1 MIGITDIAKMAG
13 VSPSTVSNVLN
24 NKKNVSAETR
34 ELILELCEK
43 NGYEP
48 NGTGKSTKNSQ
59 TKTILFNFSDFDRQF
74 YLKIIQGISDYVYS
88 KGYDLLICTNRN
100 CEKYMNKAMTAGCI
114 MLDVNASDSM
124 IIKKASK
131 DYPIVVLDRIID
143 APYIKSMLVNNY
155 TPQKELVEGL
165 VKKGCRRFAYIG
177 GVDTL
182 DNKERYLATCDAL
195 KENGLALRRDDYYVG
210 DFREKSGY
218 QAAKLLMLTE
228 HLPDALICANDD
240 MAMGALKAFRENNI
254 KIPEDISVT
263 GFDDTES
270 AQLLKLTTVSVP
282 NYERGYIAAQYLME
296 AIEGNGNFE
305 RFKISAKVKWRK
317 TSV

>member
-1 MIGITDIAKMAG
+1 MIGIKDIAKMAG

-24 NKKNVSAETR
+24 NKKNVSEETR
-34 ELILELCEK
+34 ELILKLCRE
-43 NGYEP
+43 NDYEP
-48 NGTGKSTKNSQ
+48 NISGQSLKGSKS
-59 TKTILFNFSDFDRQF
+59 KTVLFNFSDFDRQF

-88 KGYDLLICTNRN
+88 KGYDLLICTNKN
-100 CEKYMNKAMTAGCI
+100 CDKYMNKSQSCGCI

-131 DYPIVVLDRIID
+131 DYPIVVLDRVIE

-155 TPQKELVEGL
+155 APQKELVEGL
-165 VKKGCRRFAYIG
+165 VKKGCRRFSYIG

-182 DNKERYLATCDAL
+182 DNKERYNATCDAL
-195 KENGLALRRDDYYVG
+195 KENGLSLRRDDYYIG

-263 GFDDTES
+263 GFDDTDT
-270 AQLLKLTTVSVP
+270 AQILKLTTISVP
-282 NYERGYIAAQYLME
+282 NYERGYIAAQYLLE
-296 AIEGNGNFE
+296 AVEGEGNFE
-305 RFKISAKVKWRK
+305 PFKISAKVKWRK
-317 TSV
+317 TSI

>member
-1 MIGITDIAKMAG
+1 MIGIKDIAKLAG

-24 NKKNVSAETR
+24 NRKNVGEETR
-34 ELILELCEK
+34 NKILDLCKEYD
-43 NGYEP
+43 YEP
-48 NGTGKSTKNSQ
+48 NLSGKSLKSGNS
-59 TKTILFNFSDFDRQF
+59 KTILFNFSDF

-88 KGYDLLICTNRN
+88 KGYDLLICTNKN
-100 CEKYMNKAMTAGCI
+100 CEKYMNTSLSCGCI

-143 APYIKSMLVNNY
+143 SPYIKSMLVNNY

-182 DNKERYLATCDAL
+182 DNKERYNATCDAL
-195 KENGLALRRDDYYVG
+195 KENGLSLRRDDYYVG

-228 HLPDALICANDD
+228 HLPDALVCANDD
-240 MAMGALKAFRENNI
+240 MALGALKAFRENNV

-263 GFDDTES
+263 GFDDTET
-270 AQLLKLTTVSVP
+270 AQILKLTTVHVP
-282 NYERGYIAAQYLME
+282 NYERGYIAAQHLLDAVE
-296 AIEGNGNFE
+296 GEGNFDP
-305 RFKISAKVKWRK
+305 FKISAKVKWRK
-317 TSV
+317 TSI

>member
-1 MIGITDIAKMAG
+1 MIGIKDIAKLAG

-24 NKKNVSAETR
+24 NKKNVGEETKR
-34 ELILELCEK
+34 KILNLCKEYD
-43 NGYEP
+43 YEP
-48 NGTGKSTKNSQ
+48 NLSDKTLKSGKS
-59 TKTILFNFSDFDRQF
+59 KTILFNFSDFDRQF

-100 CEKYMNKAMTAGCI
+100 CDKYMTTSLSCGCI
-114 MLDVNASDSM
+114 MLDVNASDNM
-124 IIKKASK
+124 IIKKANK
-131 DYPIVVLDRIID
+131 EYPIIVLDRIID

-165 VKKGCRRFAYIG
+165 IKKGCRRFAYLG

-182 DNKERYLATCDAL
+182 DNIERYTATCDAL
-195 KENGLALRRDDYYVG
+195 RENGLSLRRDDYYVG
-210 DFREKSGY
+210 NYREKSGY

-240 MAMGALKAFRENNI
+240 MALGALKAFRENNI
-254 KIPEDISVT
+254 KVPEDISVT
-263 GFDDTES
+263 GFDDTET
-270 AQLLKLTTVSVP
+270 AQILKLTTIHVP
-282 NYERGYIAAQYLME
+282 NYERGYIAAQYLLD
-296 AIEGNGNFE
+296 AIEGEGNFDP
-305 RFKISAKVKWRK
+305 FKISAKVSWRK

>member
-1 MIGITDIAKMAG
+1 MIGIKDIAKMAG
-13 VSPSTVSNVLN
+13 VSPSTVSNVIN
-24 NKKNVSAETR
+24 NKKNVSKETR
-34 ELILELCEK
+34 ELILRLCKE
-43 NGYEP
+43 NDYEP
-48 NGTGKSTKNSQ
+48 NISGQSLKGNKS
-59 TKTILFNFSDFDRQF
+59 KTVLFNFSDFDRQF

-88 KGYDLLICTNRN
+88 KGYDLLICTNKN
-100 CEKYMNKAMTAGCI
+100 CDKYMNKSLSCGCI
-114 MLDVNASDSM
+114 MLDVNASDGM

-131 DYPIVVLDRIID
+131 DYPIVVLDRIIE

-182 DNKERYLATCDAL
+182 DNKERYNATCDAL
-195 KENGLALRRDDYYVG
+195 KENGLSLRRDDYYIG

-263 GFDDTES
+263 GFDDTET
-270 AQLLKLTTVSVP
+270 AQILKLTTVSVP
-282 NYERGYIAAQYLME
+282 NYERGYIAAQYLLE
-296 AIEGNGNFE
+296 AVEGNGNFE
-305 RFKISAKVKWRK
+305 PFKISAKVKWRK
-317 TSV
+317 TSI

>member
-1 MIGITDIAKMAG
+1 MIGIKEIAKLAG

-24 NKKNVSAETR
+24 NKKNVSEEMRTR
-34 ELILELCEK
+34 ILDLCRE
-43 NGYEP
+43 NDYEP
-48 NGTGKSTKNSQ
+48 NISGKSLKGSKS
-59 TKTILFNFSDFDRQF
+59 KTVLFNFSDFDRQF

-88 KGYDLLICTNRN
+88 KGYDLLICTNKN
-100 CEKYMNKAMTAGCI
+100 CDKYMNKAQSCGCI
-114 MLDVNASDSM
+114 MLDVNASDNM
-124 IIKKASK
+124 IIKKAK
-131 DYPIVVLDRIID
+131 QDYPIVVLDRIID

-155 TPQKELVEGL
+155 APQKELVEGL
-165 VKKGCRRFAYIG
+165 IKKGCRRFAYIG

-182 DNKERYLATCDAL
+182 DNKERFNATCDAL
-195 KENGLALRRDDYYVG
+195 KENGLSLRRDDYYVG

-240 MAMGALKAFRENNI
+240 MAMGALKAFRENNV

-263 GFDDTES
+263 GFDDTDT
-270 AQLLKLTTVSVP
+270 AQILKLTTINVP
-282 NYERGYIAAQYLME
+282 NYERGYIAAQHLLE
-296 AIEGNGNFE
+296 AVEGNGNYE
-305 RFKISAKVKWRK
+305 PFKISAKVKWRK